1 MNEQR
6 YRIIFAAT
14 LSFFFNLLYAIYNGI
29 LGARDHSLRLAAM
42 CASYII
48 LGAMRFF
55 AILFQR
61 KNNKTISVKT
71 EFFVMKF
78 FGIMLTILSIVFN
91 GHKLYQLVTKC
102 RCEISC
108 NHHDND
114 CSLYI
119 WKNHNSNYPG
129 CQTA

>member
-29 LGARDHSLRLAAM
+29 LGARDHSLWLAAM

-61 KNNKTISVKT
+61 KNNETISVKT

-78 FGIMLTILSIVFN
+78 FGIMLTILSIV
-91 GHKLYQLVTKC
+91 LTD
-102 RCEISC
+102 ISYI
-108 NHHDND
+108 
-114 CSLYI
+114 SLSQ
-119 WKNHNSNYPG
+119 NVAA
-129 CQTA
+129 Q